1 MTKEELQKLVQD
13 VVGQV
18 CELKNKHT
26 DQTDAPVHYC
36 CIFSQNGDEFDAL
49 ISAVNSMGGNV
60 LQETPTGPLFH
71 IQPIETVSGQ
81 LRILKIRKPDP
92 TRPER
97 GDADFAVENYPGFK
111 EKYLRE
117 PGFKLIER
125 ETFEMIEIMDPTFN
139 VRAYFSNPPVEE
151 QYSLRK

>member
-1 MTKEELQKLVQD
+1 MTKEELQKMAQD
-13 VVGQV
+13 IVGQV
-18 CELKNKHT
+18 CELKDKYT
-26 DQTDAPVHYC
+26 GQAEAPVHYC
-36 CIFSQNGDEFDAL
+36 CIFSQNQEEFDELSEATGQ
-49 ISAVNSMGGNV
+49 IGKVME
-60 LQETPTGPLFH
+60 ETPTGPLFQ
-71 IQPIETVSGQ
+71 IEPIETVAGP
-81 LRILKIRKPDP
+81 LRILKIRKPDV

-97 GDADFAVENYPGFK
+97 GDADFAVKDYEKFK

-125 ETFEMIEIMDPTFN
+125 ETFEMIEIMDPAFN